1 MRNPFRKAILIN
13 RPLHQARLH
22 TMNAG
27 SINQFSSIGGA
38 GMTTAGHVNHRFNN
52 IVKENS

>member
-1 MRNPFRKAILIN
+1 
-13 RPLHQARLH
+13 
-22 TMNAG
+22 MNAG